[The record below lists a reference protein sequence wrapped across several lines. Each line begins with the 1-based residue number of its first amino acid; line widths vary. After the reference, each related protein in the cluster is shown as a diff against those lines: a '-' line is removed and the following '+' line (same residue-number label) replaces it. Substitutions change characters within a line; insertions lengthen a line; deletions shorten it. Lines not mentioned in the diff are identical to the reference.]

1 MRYLEIEE
9 RFCNYLSF
17 KSVDFLRHSMAVIF
31 LWYGLLKVVDESP
44 ANDLVLH
51 ALQTDNHLFIVLIGI
66 WETAIGISLFFKRF
80 LRFGLILMFLH
91 FPGTFLPL
99 FMNPQACFISIPFV
113 LTLEGQYIFKN
124 LILIS
129 AGLVLVSTLSLRKSE
144 YFMSKKMGRGVSKE
158 GS

>member
-9 RFCNYLSF
+9 KVCDYFRF
-17 KSVDFLRHSMAVIF
+17 KAVDLLRYSMAVIF
-31 LWYGLLKVVDESP
+31 LWYGLLKIVDESP
-44 ANDLVLH
+44 ANELVLH

-66 WETAIGISLFFKRF
+66 WETAIGILLFFKRF

-99 FMNPQACFISIPFV
+99 FMNPQACFTSIPFG

-129 AGLVLVSTLSLRKSE
+129 AALVLLSSLSLQKSE
-144 YFMSKKMGRGVSKE
+144 YVMSKKRGRGVSKE
-158 GS
+158 ES